1 LCAPVVSGLRDAV
14 SRARPYVAGP
24 THLEMD
30 VEMPIE
36 VPLHLTGFFYPIYT
50 SDPHTTGSIGAGVV
64 ITPGLVCNIRIDQ
77 RGITFNGE
85 ALKAGPAVEL
95 YGRLKHPLGIE
106 LQGDC
111 APGAGYA
118 FSAASALAVGSAL
131 VASGMATPLEVARMA
146 HVVEVEHGTGLGDV
160 LAIWEGGGL
169 TVRTVAGAPGVG
181 RAASVRVEENV
192 VVLTTELGTMSTRQY
207 LSEHLDKIRSLG
219 RRLYERFIAD
229 PSLSLFLELSESF
242 SRDLGLADE
251 KILDV
256 VRRLSPRILGW
267 YVKKR
272 VLVVVAEQEWAADVA
287 KTIEESIN
295 KARWF
300 RLGGAGWRKSLETI
314 RDTSR

>member
-1 LCAPVVSGLRDAV
+1 
-14 SRARPYVAGP
+14 
-24 THLEMD
+24 
-30 VEMPIE
+30 MPIE

-64 ITPGLVCNIRIDQ
+64 ITPGLVCNIRRDH
-77 RGITFNGE
+77 RGITFNGV
-85 ALKAGPAVEL
+85 ALKAGPAIEL
-95 YGRLKHPLGIE
+95 YKNLRQPLGIE

-118 FSAASALAVGSAL
+118 FSAASALAAGSAL

-146 HVVEVEHGTGLGDV
+146 HVIEVQHGTGLGDI

-169 TVRTVAGAPGVG
+169 TIRTRAGAPGVG
-181 RAASVRVEENV
+181 SAESVGAEEKV
-192 VVLTTELGTMSTRQY
+192 VVLTTELGTMSTRQF
-207 LSEHLDKIRSLG
+207 LSDHLDRIMSLG

-242 SRDLGLADE
+242 SRELGLVDE

-272 VLVVVAEQEWAADVA
+272 VLVVVAEQEWAVDVA

-300 RLGGAGWRKSLETI
+300 RLGGAGWKKSLETI

>member
-1 LCAPVVSGLRDAV
+1 L
-14 SRARPYVAGP
+14 
-24 THLEMD
+24 
-30 VEMPIE
+30 PIE

-64 ITPGLVCNIRIDQ
+64 ITPGLVCNIRRDH
-77 RGITFNGE
+77 RGITFNGV
-85 ALKAGPAVEL
+85 ALKAGPAIEL
-95 YGRLKHPLGIE
+95 YKNLRQPLGIE

-118 FSAASALAVGSAL
+118 FSAASALAAGSAL

-146 HVVEVEHGTGLGDV
+146 HVIEVQHGTGLGDV

-169 TVRTVAGAPGVG
+169 TIRTRAGAPGVG
-181 RAASVRVEENV
+181 SAESVGAEEKV
-192 VVLTTELGTMSTRQY
+192 VVLTTELGTMSTRQF
-207 LSEHLDKIRSLG
+207 LSDHLDRIMSLG

-242 SRDLGLADE
+242 SRELGLVDE

-272 VLVVVAEQEWAADVA
+272 VLVVVAEQEWAVDVA

>member
-1 LCAPVVSGLRDAV
+1 LS
-14 SRARPYVAGP
+14 
-24 THLEMD
+24 
-30 VEMPIE
+30 IE

-64 ITPGLVCNIRIDQ
+64 ITPGLVCNIRRDH
-77 RGITFNGE
+77 RGITFNGV
-85 ALKAGPAVEL
+85 ALKAGPAIEL
-95 YGRLKHPLGIE
+95 YKNLRQPLGIE

-118 FSAASALAVGSAL
+118 FSAASALAAGSAL

-146 HVVEVEHGTGLGDV
+146 HVIEVQHGTGLGDV

-169 TVRTVAGAPGVG
+169 TIRTRAGAPGVG
-181 RAASVRVEENV
+181 SAESVGAEEKV
-192 VVLTTELGTMSTRQY
+192 VVLTTELGTMSTRQF
-207 LSEHLDKIRSLG
+207 LSDHLDRIMSLG

-242 SRDLGLADE
+242 SRELGLVDE

-272 VLVVVAEQEWAADVA
+272 VLVVVAEQEWAVDVA

>member
-1 LCAPVVSGLRDAV
+1 
-14 SRARPYVAGP
+14 
-24 THLEMD
+24 
-30 VEMPIE
+30 MPIE

-64 ITPGLVCNIRIDQ
+64 ITPGLVCNIRRDH
-77 RGITFNGE
+77 RGITFNGV
-85 ALKAGPAVEL
+85 ALKAGPAIEL
-95 YGRLKHPLGIE
+95 YKNLRQPLGIE

-118 FSAASALAVGSAL
+118 FSAASALAAGSAL

-146 HVVEVEHGTGLGDV
+146 HVIEVQHGTGLGDV

-169 TVRTVAGAPGVG
+169 TIRTRAGGPGVG
-181 RAASVRVEENV
+181 SAESVGAEEKV
-192 VVLTTELGTMSTRQY
+192 VVLTTELGTMSTRQF
-207 LSEHLDKIRSLG
+207 LSDHLDRIMSLG

-242 SRDLGLADE
+242 SRELGLVDE

-272 VLVVVAEQEWAADVA
+272 VLVVVAEQEWAVDVA

>member
-1 LCAPVVSGLRDAV
+1 MS
-14 SRARPYVAGP
+14 
-24 THLEMD
+24 
-30 VEMPIE
+30 IE

-64 ITPGLVCNIRIDQ
+64 ITPGLVCNIRRDH
-77 RGITFNGE
+77 RGITFNGV
-85 ALKAGPAVEL
+85 ALKAGPAIEL
-95 YGRLKHPLGIE
+95 YKNLRQPLGIE

-118 FSAASALAVGSAL
+118 FSAASALAAGSAL

-146 HVVEVEHGTGLGDV
+146 HVIEVQHGTGLGDV

-169 TVRTVAGAPGVG
+169 TIRTRAGAPGVG
-181 RAASVRVEENV
+181 SAESVGAEEKV
-192 VVLTTELGTMSTRQY
+192 VVLTTELGTMSTRQF
-207 LSEHLDKIRSLG
+207 LSDHLDRIMSLG

-242 SRDLGLADE
+242 SRELGLVDE

-272 VLVVVAEQEWAADVA
+272 VLVVVAEQEWAVDVA